1 MPEMLEVESYR
12 QLAQRCLHRTIAAV
26 DAPDAWYLKDG
37 LSSTVLTEML
47 RARQFDAAR
56 RTGKLLMLDISDG
69 PVLGLHFGMTG
80 RLVVDGDVGA
90 VDGLLYGP
98 SRIAAAWVRFTVR
111 FDDGGAMAMVDA
123 RRLGGITLEPDETA
137 LGPDAALVTR
147 KQLTA
152 IVECSRA
159 PIKAVLMDQRRLAGL
174 GNLLTDEALWRA
186 GLHPGRPA
194 NDLDAAEIIELHKA
208 IRDVIRICGQRGG
221 SHTGDLVPHRQPGGV
236 CPRTGVPLERL
247 TIGGRTTWFSPARQ
261 LWPQT
266 RDASVEPR

>member
-12 QLAQRCLHRTIAAV
+12 RLALRCLQRTIAEV
-26 DAPDAWYLKDG
+26 DAPDPWYLKDG
-37 LSSTVLTEML
+37 LSAAAVVDVL
-47 RARQFDAAR
+47 RGRRFDAAR
-56 RTGKLLMLDISDG
+56 RTGKLLMLDIRDG

-98 SRIAAAWVRFTVR
+98 SRIAAAWVRLTVR

-123 RRLGGITLEPDETA
+123 RRLGGITLDPDETA
-137 LGPDAALVTR
+137 LGPDAAVVTR

-152 IVECSRA
+152 IIDRSRA
-159 PIKAVLMDQRRLAGL
+159 PLKAVLMDQRRLAGL

-194 NDLDAAEIIELHKA
+194 NDLDAAEITKLHKA
-208 IRDVIRICGQRGG
+208 IRATLRICGQRGG

-261 LWPQT
+261 HPSP
-266 RDASVEPR
+266 RRGASVEPL